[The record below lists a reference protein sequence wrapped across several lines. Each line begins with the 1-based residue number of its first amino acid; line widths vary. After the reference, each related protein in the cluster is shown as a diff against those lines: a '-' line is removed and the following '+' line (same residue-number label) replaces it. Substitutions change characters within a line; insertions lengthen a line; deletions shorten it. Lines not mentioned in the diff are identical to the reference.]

1 MKRKKPDT
9 RSEEEKRSYTMSR
22 IHGKATS
29 IETLLQK
36 ALWHRGVRY
45 RKNYRKV
52 PGNPDIAIVRHR
64 IAIFCDGEFWHGK
77 DWEAS
82 KAKLKGNR
90 DYWIKKIER
99 NMERDERC
107 AGELRDMGWR
117 VLRFWGDEIKKDLDR
132 CVETVLGLIA
142 ATEGGAKAAVL
153 YEDIIGRPGMPF
165 LAAEEADAGCF
176 GQDAPNS

>member
-22 IHGKATS
+22 IRGKATS
-29 IETLLQK
+29 IEVQLQK

-77 DWEAS
+77 DWDENR
-82 KAKLKGNR
+82 AKLRNNR
-90 DYWIKKIER
+90 DYWINKIER

-107 AGELRDMGWR
+107 ARELRGMGWR
-117 VLRFWGDEIKKDLDR
+117 VLRFWGDEIKRDLDR
-132 CVETVLGLIA
+132 CVEAVLGLIA
-142 ATEGGAKAAVL
+142 ATEGGAEDGSL
-153 YEDIIGRPGMPF
+153 YGDFIGRPAKP
-165 LAAEEADAGCF
+165 LIAAEEEDRGY
-176 GQDAPNS
+176 